1 MSADQKQPPMTAQ
14 QIAVEIYA
22 RGEYDSREA
31 AYKAVMS
38 DPLGCRRMLAFL
50 RETQTFSA

>member
-1 MSADQKQPPMTAQ
+1 MTAQ